1 MIAGNSLNVL
11 LNNSNDSGIN
21 ENNEIIS
28 ITPAEKASEKVIMA
42 SLLFVFIKQ
51 EINPNKVEN
60 PAREEIV
67 KLKIMFFII
76 EIYVFI

>member
-51 EINPNKVEN
+51 GINPNKVEN